1 MKNTLAGTGSRR
13 PEPASPPRL
22 NRLAGHLRRRFGRAL
37 RKVPLDAGF
46 SCPNRDGTL
55 SRSGCAFCNPRGS
68 GTGLFAQGLTLA
80 QQWER
85 LRGLSSKK
93 DPGLAL
99 AYLQAFSNTHGPLE
113 RLARVL
119 DEIAALPGA
128 AGLCIGARPD
138 CLDHPKLE
146 LLAAFRERLRGP
158 DLPEPELWLELGL
171 QSSHDATLAR
181 VNRGH
186 DAACFADAARAA
198 AHLGIPVCAHLI
210 LGLPGEGLPHF
221 LQTVD
226 FVNALPLAGVKLHNL
241 YVAEGA
247 ALAAL
252 WRSGQ
257 LPLLS
262 REEFLEWLCAAL
274 PRLRPD
280 LVIHRLVA
288 DPAPGE
294 LLAPDWARDKHTT
307 LDMLARMIEEQDIR
321 QGRQF
326 ACPGPG
332 PAR

>member
-1 MKNTLAGTGSRR
+1 MKKTPAGSGPRR
-13 PEPASPPRL
+13 PDPALPPRL

-55 SRSGCAFCNPRGS
+55 SRTGCAFCNPRGS
-68 GTGLFAQGLTLA
+68 GAGLFARGLTLR
-80 QQWER
+80 QQWDR
-85 LRGLSSKK
+85 LRGPAPKH
-93 DPGLAL
+93 PGL

-113 RLARVL
+113 RLAAVL
-119 DEIAALPGA
+119 DETAALPGL
-128 AGLCIGARPD
+128 AGLCIGTRPD
-138 CLDHPKLE
+138 CLDAAKLE

-158 DLPEPELWLELGL
+158 GLPEPELWLELGL
-171 QSSHDATLAR
+171 QSSNDATLAR

-186 DAACFADAARAA
+186 GAACFADAARAA

-257 LPLLS
+257 LPPPT
-262 REEFLEWLCAAL
+262 REEYLEWLCALL

-294 LLAPDWARDKHTT
+294 LLAPDWAGDKHAA
-307 LDMLARMIEEQDIR
+307 LDRLARMMEERDIR
-321 QGRQF
+321 QGTE
-326 ACPGPG
+326 A
-332 PAR
+332 